1 MPCRHIVI
9 IEDDVD
15 LRETMQDLLEMEG
28 YSVCTAE
35 NGKAGLKLIEDSGKP
50 CLILLDLMMP
60 EMNGWE
66 FLEAMQRDKQALL
79 AQTPVAVV
87 SAAADMSDV
96 QQQYGCSVL
105 KKPVSVD
112 RLLALA
118 HAHCDGCQ
126 AET

>member
-9 IEDDVD
+9 IEDDAD

-28 YSVCTAE
+28 FSVCTAE
-35 NGKAGLKLIEDSGKP
+35 NGKAGLKLIENSGKP

-105 KKPVSVD
+105 KKPVSLD

-118 HAHCDGCQ
+118 HAHCDDC
-126 AET
+126 

>member
-15 LRETMQDLLEMEG
+15 LRETMKELLEMEG
-28 YSVCTAE
+28 FSVGTAG
-35 NGKAGLKLIEDSGKP
+35 NGKEGLKLIEHSGKP

-66 FLEAMQRDKQALL
+66 FLEAMQRNQHALL
-79 AQTPVAVV
+79 EQTPVAVV

-96 QQQYGCSVL
+96 EQQYGCSVL

-112 RLLALA
+112 RLYALA
-118 HAHCDGCQ
+118 HAHCDGC
-126 AET
+126 

>member
-9 IEDDVD
+9 IEDDAD

-28 YSVCTAE
+28 FSVYTAE
-35 NGKAGLKLIEDSGKP
+35 NGKAGLKLIENSGKP

-105 KKPVSVD
+105 KKPVSLD

-118 HAHCDGCQ
+118 HAHCDGC
-126 AET
+126 

>member
-9 IEDDVD
+9 IEDDAD

-28 YSVCTAE
+28 FSVYTAE
-35 NGKAGLKLIEDSGKP
+35 NGKAGLKLIENSGKP

-118 HAHCDGCQ
+118 HAHCDGC
-126 AET
+126 

>member
-15 LRETMQDLLEMEG
+15 LRETMRDLLEMEG
-28 YSVCTAE
+28 FSVCTAE
-35 NGKAGLKLIEDSGKP
+35 NGKAGLKLIENSGKP

-105 KKPVSVD
+105 KKPVSLD

-118 HAHCDGCQ
+118 HAHCDDC
-126 AET
+126 

>member
-9 IEDDVD
+9 IEDDAD

-28 YSVCTAE
+28 FSVYTAE
-35 NGKAGLKLIEDSGKP
+35 NGKAGLKLIENSGKP

-105 KKPVSVD
+105 KKPVSLD

-118 HAHCDGCQ
+118 HAHCDDC
-126 AET
+126 

>member
-9 IEDDVD
+9 IEDDAD

-28 YSVCTAE
+28 FSVYTAE
-35 NGKAGLKLIEDSGKP
+35 NGKAGLKLIENSGKP

-87 SAAADMSDV
+87 SATADMSDV

-105 KKPVSVD
+105 KKPVSLD

-118 HAHCDGCQ
+118 HAHCDDC
-126 AET
+126 

>member
-15 LRETMQDLLEMEG
+15 LRETMKDLLEMEG
-28 YSVCTAE
+28 FSVCTAE
-35 NGKAGLKLIEDSGKP
+35 NGKAGLTLIENSGKP

-79 AQTPVAVV
+79 AKTPVAVV
-87 SAAADMSDV
+87 SAAADMTDV

-105 KKPVSVD
+105 KKPVSLD
-112 RLLALA
+112 QLLALA
-118 HAHCDGCQ
+118 HAHCDGC
-126 AET
+126 